1 MPQIDELGHLLP
13 AQWFARA
20 LPECPARRLMAALL
34 EDALRCLNKRAYSKR
49 PGTDAI
55 EAAAWI
61 AGSARG
67 ARVSFEDCCDA
78 LGFDAQRIRAR
89 LKALR
94 AQRRRLKIV
103 RRAGRSAQPRGGAV

>member
-1 MPQIDELGHLLP
+1 MPAIDQIGPLQP

-34 EDALRCLNKRAYSKR
+34 EDALHCLNKCAYSKR
-49 PGTDAI
+49 PGADAI

-61 AGSARG
+61 ARAAP

-78 LGFDAQRIRAR
+78 LGFDAGRIRTR

-94 AQRRRLKIV
+94 EQGRRCKIA
-103 RRAGRSAQPRGGAV
+103 RQ